1 MRANDGKVHGWH
13 RLSVMGWTTIGTL
26 MLMAGS
32 AASAYFAFFGDA
44 PAMQQK
50 AVVAAMGLPIGIG
63 APVLYMMIQ
72 RLRVLSFRAL
82 RMQVRATRDGMT
94 RFFNQTAFR
103 KIVEAYLNQRRP
115 GIRRRAALLVID
127 ADHFKSIND
136 TYGHAVGDDVIR
148 TIANR
153 MRSVLRRRDIVGRIG
168 GEEFGVFLQDADE
181 RIAASVAER
190 IRSAINLAEIGAG
203 IDKKISVSVGGVLF
217 EDEFEF
223 GDIFKVADG
232 KLYEAK
238 AGGRNQV
245 KLGVVS
251 GDLAAAA

>member
-1 MRANDGKVHGWH
+1 
-13 RLSVMGWTTIGTL
+13 MGWTTIGTL

-32 AASAYFAFFGDA
+32 AASAYCAFFGDA

-82 RMQVRATRDGMT
+82 RMQVQATRDGMT

-103 KIVEAYLNQRRP
+103 KIVEAYLHQRRP
-115 GIRRRAALLVID
+115 GVRRRAALLVID
-127 ADHFKSIND
+127 ADHFKAIND
-136 TYGHAVGDDVIR
+136 TYGHAVGDVVLR
-148 TIANR
+148 TIANK
-153 MRSVLRRRDIVGRIG
+153 MRSVLRRRDVVGRIG

-190 IRSAINLAEIGAG
+190 IRTAINLAEIEALGP
-203 IDKKISVSVGGVLF
+203 DRKISVSVGGVLF

-223 GDIFKVADG
+223 GDIFKVADT

-245 KLGVVS
+245 KIGEAVS
-251 GDLAAAA
+251 SNPVSALAAA